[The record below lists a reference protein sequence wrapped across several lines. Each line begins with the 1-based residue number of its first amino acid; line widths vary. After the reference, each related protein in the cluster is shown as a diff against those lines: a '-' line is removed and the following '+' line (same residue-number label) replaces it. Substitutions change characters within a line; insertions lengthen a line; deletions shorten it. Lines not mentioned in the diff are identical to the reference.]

1 MELNT
6 PSRGYFSG
14 PEGKVNATTWGVIGL
29 IAFALIYLMGGQVGD
44 YLVSAADN
52 TLHLVIACSCL
63 LFIAACLMDPKR
75 RCYYIFRSLIR
86 WLTSM
91 FIELDP
97 IGIRKTYVER
107 MQAKYEEFTKAVGD
121 LRGQLRGIQRLSAQ
135 NKQALGNEQALFA
148 AAVKQQNHGQ
158 QVLHNNQQQR
168 LGLMD
173 QKYTI
178 AIDKLTGM
186 QTKVLRCQEI
196 CGLKIEDLK
205 GDIAAREQDAALA
218 RTTRTMS
225 GSLRNILR
233 GLPEEDMYNEAG
245 GVLDAQY
252 DAAMGEFDNILDLT
266 RGVIE
271 SADLQD
277 TASLDAALAK
287 MELSS
292 AKVEVL
298 PGMKQ
303 IAAPALQAYPTA
315 AATVADGK
323 TTEKVVDYS
332 EWLK

>member
-1 MELNT
+1 MELNQPT
-6 PSRGYFSG
+6 RGYFSG
-14 PEGKVNATTWGVIGL
+14 PEGKVNATTWGIIGL
-29 IAFALIYLMGGQVGD
+29 VAFALVYLMGGQVGD

-52 TLHLVIACSCL
+52 TMHLVIVSVCL
-63 LFIAACLMDPKR
+63 VFVAACLMDPKK
-75 RCYYIFRSLIR
+75 RCWYLFRSLIR

-121 LRGQLRGIQRLSAQ
+121 LRGQLRGIQRLSQQ
-135 NKQALGNEQALFA
+135 NATVLQNEQALFA

-168 LGLMD
+168 LGMMA
-173 QKYTI
+173 QKYAT

-186 QTKVLRCQEI
+186 QTRVLRCQEI

-225 GSLRNILR
+225 GSLKNILR

-245 GVLDAQY
+245 NVLDAQY

-266 RGVIE
+266 RGVID

-298 PGMKQ
+298 PGVKQ
-303 IAAPALQAYPTA
+303 LAAPTSMPYPSATQTA
-315 AATVADGK
+315 
-323 TTEKVVDYS
+323 EKVVDYS
-332 EWLK
+332 QYLK